1 MNILLTGSSGQVGHA
16 LKFALIGTGNVIIP
30 PRDQMDLSKPDLLRA
45 TIRKIKPDIIINP
58 AAYTAVDQA
67 ESDPD
72 IAYAINSIAPGILAE
87 ETKRLNAALIHYST
101 DYVFDGRKSDSRG
114 SITPYTE
121 QDIPCPINV
130 YGKTKLAGEEA
141 IRATNCKH
149 LIFRTSWVY
158 SGFGKNFLLTILR
171 LAKERDELK
180 IVNDQWGAPTSA
192 AWLAQATTEIL
203 QQLKKSDNTQDW
215 WQQNSGLYNMTTA
228 GATNWYDFTQEIIR
242 LAKHLDIIPSPVPQ
256 VIGISYHEYQSIA
269 IRPSNSLLSTSLL
282 YNQFNIQ
289 VPKWQDSVLNCL
301 TSMVKI

>member
-215 WQQNSGLYNMTTA
+215 WQQNSGLYNMSSA
-228 GATNWYDFTQEIIR
+228 GITNWSEFTKEIIQ
-242 LAKHLDIIPSPVPQ
+242 LALNCNLLSAPIPK
-256 VIGISYHEYQSIA
+256 VIGIPSSEYLTKA
-269 IRPSNSLLSTSLL
+269 TRPKNSLLSNSSLER
-282 YNQFNIQ
+282 QFKIQ
-289 VPKWQDSVLNCL
+289 SNSWKKQILNCL
-301 TSMVKI
+301 NNEFI